1 MHPDQPNMAIGNLSS
16 AFPEIAVENKLK
28 SADLTFWGTHL
39 RRGATTVSLE
49 EFVTAL
55 LGDFL
60 PGTARRGLKVTLFPE
75 ANGIRIQVNG
85 SAALS
90 DQDDRPFSLNQTYTV
105 ESGVLTIHVETVVAP
120 KKGQAFV
127 RSCLLAHARLFTVGR
142 LTLSASSIGGSQEGV
157 FVWAR
162 YGFVPTVE
170 DWDIMRRWGLRELD
184 GTSGALSGVRDT
196 VRPILL
202 DPVPIALRR
211 LVHFS
216 WTAADQKAA
225 KSFLDRLLTANLSWK
240 GALDLTDAASAN
252 WIAAYAESGR
262 PGDGLDRF
270 QALLPAPSG
279 RSVAPPE
286 PQAEPEPESQGY
298 GGTGLSEQDLVNLL
312 AAKITDK
319 EAGMEDVRKEYPE
332 LVAKVQAVLDR
343 SRT

>member
-1 MHPDQPNMAIGNLSS
+1 MAIGNLSS
-16 AFPEIAVENKLK
+16 TFPEIAVENNLK
-28 SADLTFWGTHL
+28 SADLTFWATHL
-39 RRGATTVSLE
+39 RRGATAVSLE
-49 EFVTAL
+49 EFVTTL

-60 PGTARRGLKVTLFPE
+60 PVAARRGMKMTLFHE
-75 ANGIRIQVNG
+75 TNGIRIQING

-105 ESGVLTIHVETVVAP
+105 ESGVFTIHLETVVAP
-120 KKGQAFV
+120 RKGQAFV
-127 RSCLLAHARLFTVGR
+127 RSCLLAHARLFTVRR

-184 GTSGALSGVRDT
+184 RASGALPGVRDT
-196 VRPILL
+196 VRLILL
-202 DPVPIALRR
+202 DPVPISLRR
-211 LVHFS
+211 LVHLS
-216 WTAADQKAA
+216 WTAADQNAA
-225 KSFLDRLLTANLSWK
+225 KSFLDRLLTANLSWN
-240 GALDLTDAASAN
+240 GELDLTDAASVN

-262 PGDGLDRF
+262 PVGGGLDRF

-286 PQAEPEPESQGY
+286 PQPAPEPEPESRGY
-298 GGTGLSEQDLVNLL
+298 AGTGLSEQDLVELL
-312 AAKITDK
+312 AAKITEK
-319 EAGMEDVRKEYPE
+319 EAGMDDVRKEYPE

-343 SRT
+343 S